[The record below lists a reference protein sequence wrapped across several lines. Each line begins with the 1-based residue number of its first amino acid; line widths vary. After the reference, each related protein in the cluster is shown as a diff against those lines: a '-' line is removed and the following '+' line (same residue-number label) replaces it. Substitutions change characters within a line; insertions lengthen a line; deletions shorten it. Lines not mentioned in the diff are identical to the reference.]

1 MKNYII
7 DCKFTFYVK
16 FKNLELFIAEMSKY
30 FEILNIKETALIHI
44 PKHIRIIDDKLK
56 TVPLY
61 EIEIKGKEYLILLAE
76 EAIIVSIKNSKYT
89 SWEKSFKPFLED
101 VSIILNFS
109 SILEFNK
116 ISLQYIDF
124 FEFNIFEKGKVQC
137 KNIDAQHKIFLKSSY
152 SEDNVIISKILT
164 NKGRFKEKIG
174 SIVDITTTT
183 ECKKEKFLTLIDT
196 LHDKNIN
203 EFKRLI
209 PDEIV
214 RELGL

>member
-76 EAIIVSIKNSKYT
+76 EAIIVSIKNNKYT
-89 SWEKSFKPFLED
+89 SWEKSFKPFLEE

-196 LHDKNIN
+196 LHDKNIK
-203 EFKRLI
+203 EFKGLI
-209 PDEIV
+209 PNEIV

>member
-7 DCKFTFYVK
+7 DCKFTFYVR
-16 FKNLELFIAEMSKY
+16 FKNLELFIAEISKH
-30 FEILNIKETALIHI
+30 FEILNIKETAIIHI
-44 PKHIRIIDDKLK
+44 PKHIRISDDNLK

-61 EIEIKGKEYLILLAE
+61 EIEIKDKEYLILLAE
-76 EAIIVSIKNSKYT
+76 EVIKYT
-89 SWEKSFKPFLED
+89 SWEKSFKPFLKE

-124 FEFNIFEKGKVQC
+124 FEFNIFEEGKVQC
-137 KNIDAQHKIFLKSSY
+137 KNISAQDKIFLRSSY
-152 SEDNVIISKILT
+152 IEDNVIISKILT
-164 NKGRFKEKIG
+164 NEGRFKGKIG
-174 SIVDITTTT
+174 SIIDITTLT
-183 ECKKEKFLTLIDT
+183 ECKKEEFIALIDT

-203 EFKRLI
+203 EFKRII

>member
-76 EAIIVSIKNSKYT
+76 EAIIVSI
-89 SWEKSFKPFLED
+89 
-101 VSIILNFS
+101 
-109 SILEFNK
+109 K

-196 LHDKNIN
+196 LHDNYCCKYA
-203 EFKRLI
+203 
-209 PDEIV
+209 
-214 RELGL
+214 